1 MKTIEDIARKFLA
14 DENDFRQHLRQPF
27 AFAAGSCYTNGFGIV
42 QIYGQNAADAIND
55 EKAVHIKK
63 GALTDDMLLKVIAEY
78 QAQEGTEIHVAEL
91 AEIIDRTPD
100 TTGDRLRRLLDAGL
114 IYRAGLSGRFR
125 YGVMPP
131 RG

>member
-1 MKTIEDIARKFLA
+1 MLTVLQLLTMQPAKIPHGIGRVHRAR
-14 DENDFRQHLRQPF
+14 NN
-27 AFAAGSCYTNGFGIV
+27 S
-42 QIYGQNAADAIND
+42 
-55 EKAVHIKK
+55 AVHIKK
-63 GALTDDMLLKVIAEY
+63 GALTDDMLLKIIADH

-125 YGVMPP
+125 YGIMPAK
-131 RG
+131 G